1 MTTTVQYQRI
11 KKFNGYLC
19 GFPDQDRVRQE
30 SLGDQLGRSSL
41 LLLAHNLECA
51 VAYSD
56 NKPRK

>member
-1 MTTTVQYQRI
+1 MTTTVQYKQI
-11 KKFNGYLC
+11 KRFYGYLC
-19 GFPDQDRVRQE
+19 GFPGQDRVRQE

-41 LLLAHNLECA
+41 LLLALNLKRA